1 MEEME
6 YLRQKLY
13 ETIRLG
19 NADEILRISQELDN
33 FVLYYTKKQLSLKQY
48 K

>member
-6 YLRQKLY
+6 NLRQKLY
-13 ETIRLG
+13 ETLSLG
-19 NADEILRISQELDN
+19 NADEILRVSQELDN
-33 FVLYYTKKQLSLKQY
+33 FVLYFTKKQLSLKQY